1 MSGVFISIGGAMFGV
16 PLILMLAIAL
26 AGADIPGLILSVGGW
41 SMAFSLIVAG
51 IGAFL
56 NLTAG

>member
-26 AGADIPGLILSVGGW
+26 AGADIPTFLLSVGGW
-41 SMAFSLIVAG
+41 SMAFGLIVAG

-56 NLTAG
+56 NLSGG

>member
-1 MSGVFISIGGAMFGV
+1 MSGVFISIGGAMFGI

-26 AGADIPGLILSVGGW
+26 AGVDIPTFFLSMGGW
-41 SMAFSLIVAG
+41 SMAFGLIVAG

-56 NLTAG
+56 NLSGG